1 MDQDT
6 RQTILADPRFFRTL
20 SKVPVKFATLL
31 ESYSGIPQAEQVKH
45 ITTLRDQALTA
56 HPYPCLGRFRFL
68 DLDLSKHPLY
78 DTVLLPLLKAP
89 ADSGVEPLFLDFGT
103 CLGQDIRQLISDG
116 VSPTRLYGS
125 DIEPAFIDLG
135 YELFRDESKFPRSH
149 FLVPADAFNDTPSN
163 PLTQLDGRVTVL
175 HISAVFHLFDLDKQ
189 EPLAQR
195 CLKLLSQTAPGGRCL
210 VLGAQTAN
218 VVAGDYKRVTGR
230 SRWRHN
236 AESWREMWEEAA
248 RVHGGCKVE
257 VESVLHDG
265 AEAIKGRVQEGGSG
279 AGAVAAEDGE
289 PSKVIGLQEEG
300 FRWCVFW
307 IWVEFET
314 AGR

>member
-1 MDQDT
+1 MDQEA
-6 RQTILADPRFFRTL
+6 RQFILADPRFFRTL
-20 SKVPVKFATLL
+20 NKVPPKFAELL
-31 ESYSGIPQAEQVKH
+31 ESYSGLPEAKQVEH
-45 ITTLRDQALTA
+45 VTTLRDQALTA

-89 ADSGVEPLFLDFGT
+89 TKSGVEALFLDFGT
-103 CLGQDIRQLISDG
+103 CLGQDIRQLVSDG
-116 VSPTRLYGS
+116 VSPARLFGS

-135 YELFRDESKFPRSH
+135 YELFKDENKFSRSH
-149 FLVPADAFNDTPSN
+149 FLVSADAFDDSPSN
-163 PLTQLDGRVTVL
+163 PLTQLDGKVTVL
-175 HISAVFHLFDLDKQ
+175 HISAVFHLFGLDKQ
-189 EPLAQR
+189 RPLAQR
-195 CLKLLSQTAPGGRCL
+195 CLKLLNKTVGRCL

-248 RVHGGCKVE
+248 KVHGGCKVT

-265 AEAIKGRVQEGGSG
+265 AEALKGRVQKDGEG
-279 AGAVAAEDGE
+279 EDSE

-307 IWVEFET
+307 VWVEFET
-314 AGR
+314 TGS